1 MVAPAAFVPLTF
13 HWYVG
18 VEPPFTGVAVKV
30 TELPVQTG
38 FAEGLTEM
46 LTGSR
51 GFTFMVTVFEVAGLP
66 LGQVALEVSTQITAS
81 LLIGIYE

>member
-1 MVAPAAFVPLTF
+1 MVAPGAIVPLTF

-38 FAEGLTEM
+38 FAEGVTDTLTA
-46 LTGSR
+46 SS

-81 LLIGIYE
+81 LLMGT

>member
-1 MVAPAAFVPLTF
+1 MVAPDMLVPLTF

-66 LGQVALEVSTQITAS
+66 VAQMAFEVRTQITAS
-81 LLIGIYE
+81 LLIGTYE